1 MKISQDASHNRSKNS
16 NSQPT
21 ESTSV
26 QSEADLQTKD
36 TPSYESTSSDEDSSI
51 SMDQSEPELPQTQ
64 STGQGTQATIVDST
78 PEQNPAN
85 VPQQDNTDSI
95 PEQNSVNAPEESNPS
110 MSTQSADTMST
121 IGSILKLGE
130 PFRENARPVSSPSLG
145 PTLEVV
151 VPPPKST
158 AANENA
164 AEDLQNPPKQTDSPN
179 PFLDAPKEGA
189 SHIQHQEDNTT
200 TDVDEPQASP
210 RLPRRGRS
218 NPTTPELRPH
228 KRALWTPLGYGT
240 PQYGLPTKAA
250 QRLAK
255 ASTPALKPTVRL
267 GRTDSRS
274 VLPTRRSE
282 RLAKLKRN
290 MHRPP
295 EEAQLTVS
303 LTTQLPIQPF
313 LESGDSTMREI
324 IDNLGKEYR
333 QANLQARNQ

>member
-1 MKISQDASHNRSKNS
+1 
-16 NSQPT
+16 
-21 ESTSV
+21 
-26 QSEADLQTKD
+26 
-36 TPSYESTSSDEDSSI
+36 
-51 SMDQSEPELPQTQ
+51 MDQSEPELPQTQ

-85 VPQQDNTDSI
+85 APQQDNTDSI

-121 IGSILKLGE
+121 IGSISKLGE

-145 PTLEVV
+145 PTSEVV

-210 RLPRRGRS
+210 DCQD
-218 NPTTPELRPH
+218 E
-228 KRALWTPLGYGT
+228 YGS
-240 PQYGLPTKAA
+240 PTKAA

-255 ASTPALKPTVRL
+255 ASTPALKPTVRS

-274 VLPTRRSE
+274 ILGPNLLFYSLKNREGEHDGHLDKKVEYPYRATDIRIETVTGDHLLVQNLYLPTSDKQLQAEIIRETQANFRHLKDQHPTLQLFYGGDLNHSIDDNTSSE
-282 RLAKLKRN
+282 RTVRLAINELDN
-290 MHRPP
+290 
-295 EEAQLTVS
+295 VS
-303 LTTQLPIQPF
+303 GTEDVAKWDRRISKHPTNELAT
-313 LESGDSTMREI
+313 ESSS
-324 IDNLGKEYR
+324 L
-333 QANLQARNQ
+333 